1 MSSMN
6 RRTNKAILS
15 FSTIALM
22 LISFAGGWWIDRITS
37 DRDAGAAI
45 AAEGAVE
52 AYFTRAGDKPE
63 QALIRVIDGAQET
76 LDIAIY
82 SLTHPDIVAAIRNAA
97 KRGVEVR
104 LIEDKIQAGGKSQT
118 EALKILG
125 SAGVAL
131 KVNKHSGLMH
141 LKVTIADGKVATG
154 GSFNYSK
161 AASTNSDEVL
171 TVYRSKEIAREFSE
185 QFEIMWNDDTRFETL
200 ERYIAMEGDG
210 AASPTGPGN
219 TEITTNTEESS
230 SPPVAACDNPQIKGN
245 RNSGVYHMP
254 GGQSYDQTTAN
265 VEYFCSEQEA
275 EDAGYRKARR

>member
-1 MSSMN
+1 MKQGSKLVGILL
-6 RRTNKAILS
+6 TAI
-15 FSTIALM
+15 IA
-22 LISFAGGWWIDRITS
+22 IASYTGGFWAERITGD
-37 DRDAGAAI
+37 DRPASGI
-45 AAEGAVE
+45 QPSAVE
-52 AYFTRAGDKPE
+52 TYFTRAGDKPE
-63 QALIRVIDGAQET
+63 QALIRVIEGAQET

-82 SLTHPDIVAAIRNAA
+82 SLTHPDIVAAIRDTA
-97 KRGVEVR
+97 KRGVQVR

-141 LKVTIADGKVATG
+141 LKVTIADGQIATG

-171 TVYRSKEIAREFSE
+171 TVYRSEEIAREFSE

-200 ERYIAMEGDG
+200 ERYIAMKEAVD
-210 AASPTGPGN
+210 
-219 TEITTNTEESS
+219 TENKGTEATADTDAPSD
-230 SPPVAACDNPQIKGN
+230 PPAAACDNPTIKGN
-245 RNSGVYHMP
+245 RNSGVYHVP

-265 VEYFCSEQEA
+265 VEYFCTEKEA